1 MNSPR
6 MSSHRN
12 DIVCPTGKEGAQF
25 ESHLLCDRTGVVYAG
40 IESPWTSWRLKKDY
54 ENSCWR
60 VDAASMEKIHG
71 VDVSSF
77 ASYKSPK
84 GEWSLSAESK

>member
-1 MNSPR
+1 MEN
-6 MSSHRN
+6 N
-12 DIVCPTGKEGAQF
+12 DIGGPTGNGVVHF
-25 ESHLLCDRTGVVYAG
+25 ESHLLCDRSVS
-40 IESPWTSWRLKKDY
+40 IEIPWTSWRLKKDY
-54 ENSCWR
+54 ENACWK

-84 GEWSLSAESK
+84 GECWRTAAK